1 MLAFVYACDRV
12 TSSSSPE
19 PDRQALRDSTIECR
33 VDDDCTLMPAAIT
46 CCGECDPVPPFEAVP
61 HTAVDAVL
69 IELETRCAEKLAPC
83 EPPVCESLPRGC
95 EAYAAC
101 VGGQCIVLQSDSCS
115 GLRVAVVP

>member
-1 MLAFVYACDRV
+1 
-12 TSSSSPE
+12 
-19 PDRQALRDSTIECR
+19 
-33 VDDDCTLMPAAIT
+33 MPAAIT